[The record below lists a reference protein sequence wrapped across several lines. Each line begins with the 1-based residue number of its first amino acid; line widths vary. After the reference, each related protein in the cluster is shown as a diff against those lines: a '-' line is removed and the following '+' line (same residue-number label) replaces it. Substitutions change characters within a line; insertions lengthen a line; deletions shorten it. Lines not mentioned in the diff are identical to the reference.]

1 MLTAITSRSSYPS
14 GTPLLVSARHFTP
27 HYAAQRAEGPWPEG
41 MSVACSGEARTRG
54 TRGRGGNETEVTE
67 PEGNQ
72 RSEDRTARGSS
83 YSLTASPI
91 VTHSISTHSTPRS
104 LTPRS
109 GRASPEG
116 NEGSGWREG
125 MGYGGER

>member
-83 YSLTASPI
+83 YSLTALLSSLHLHPLHSPFP
-91 VTHSISTHSTPRS
+91 H
-104 LTPRS
+104 
-109 GRASPEG
+109 AA
-116 NEGSGWREG
+116 
-125 MGYGGER
+125 